1 MSMTVFDF
9 TSPQKGTY
17 LPQTYI
23 IHEEMVVTGKVHNM
37 RQLGPYIY
45 RLCNGRETYR
55 LKRRSMRRREC
66 ARFVSCRGAGG
77 VGSPITFDNRKWIW
91 S

>member
-23 IHEEMVVTGKVHNM
+23 IHEEMVVTGKAIPLKN
-37 RQLGPYIY
+37 P
-45 RLCNGRETYR
+45 CNCKHR
-55 LKRRSMRRREC
+55 
-66 ARFVSCRGAGG
+66 
-77 VGSPITFDNRKWIW
+77 
-91 S
+91 